1 MVSIKLQKQFILEKG
16 TNGLYVCLEDT
27 FMHFVSKFVWPS
39 NWTLRDWALIDE
51 ICSLESVNVLRHQMS
66 NPKP

>member
-27 FMHFVSKFVWPS
+27 FMHFVSKWM
-39 NWTLRDWALIDE
+39 LRDWALIDE